1 MPFLI
6 DFLNKKAANGGHLGI
21 VKLLLEHGADK
32 TIEKKYNAYTYSDDE
47 DDDEDSF
54 YRDYWSDGIL
64 DI

>member
-1 MPFLI
+1 
-6 DFLNKKAANGGHLGI
+6 
-21 VKLLLEHGADK
+21 LLLEHGADK